1 MPKKK
6 FFLDQPPP
14 LSQGLDDHPPLS
26 EGLNPPLVCL
36 FIQLTIENEKLTFS
50 CWFEKIDKVFSTEM
64 NFVRFI
70 EPIVRESHINE

>member
-14 LSQGLDDHPPLS
+14 YLRVWMTTPPLS
-26 EGLNPPLVCL
+26 EGLDPPLVCL

-50 CWFEKIDKVFSTEM
+50 CCFEKIDKVLSTEM